1 MRKREWESLLKKSR
15 KHARQCSDMVKEI
28 YQDLQRQ
35 GISPAE
41 YAKLLGELEEWRRL
55 VMHCNTQTEKLQHI
69 VDTYQRGK
77 HNQ

>member
-1 MRKREWESLLKKSR
+1 MRKREWEALLQKSR
-15 KHARQCSDMVKEI
+15 KHARQCSEMVTEI
-28 YQDLQRQ
+28 CQSVQRQ

-41 YAKLLGELEEWRRL
+41 RAKLLGELEEWRRL
-55 VMHCNTQTEKLQHI
+55 VRHCTAQTEKLQHI